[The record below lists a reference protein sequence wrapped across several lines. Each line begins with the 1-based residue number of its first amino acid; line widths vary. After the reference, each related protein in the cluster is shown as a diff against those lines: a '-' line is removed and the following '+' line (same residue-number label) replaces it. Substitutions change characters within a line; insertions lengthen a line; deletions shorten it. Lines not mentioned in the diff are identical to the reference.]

1 MDIIQA
7 VIMGVIEG
15 VTEFLPISST
25 AHLTIAEKLFGY
37 SISDPDIVA
46 FTAIIQIGAVL
57 ATLVY
62 FRQDIWRIL
71 IGWLNGL
78 FDKSRRTTDYKFGW
92 AVIIGSIP
100 IAVIGLLFRH
110 QIENNLRSLWLVSIA
125 LILWSVVMW
134 IADMTAKQNRHEEA
148 VTWRDTLI
156 IGLAQC
162 LALVPGVSRSGATI
176 STGLFRGLDRVAVT
190 RLSFFLSIP
199 ALMAAGLFEVVTKG
213 AHISQGVGWT
223 ATIIATIVSFF
234 VAYASVAWLL
244 RFVSKHSFGVFIIYR
259 IGLGLLLMVLL
270 TSGVL
275 SST

>member
-71 IGWLNGL
+71 TGWLNGL
-78 FDKSRRTTDYKFGW
+78 FDKSRRNTDYKFGW

-100 IAVIGLLFRH
+100 IAVVGLLFRH
-110 QIENNLRSLWLVSIA
+110 QIENNLRSLWLVSLA

-134 IADMTAKQNRHEEA
+134 IADKTAKQNRHEEA

-199 ALMAAGLFEVVTKG
+199 ALMAAGLFEIVTKG
-213 AHISQGVGWT
+213 DHIGQGVGWT

-259 IGLGLLLMVLL
+259 IGLGVLL
-270 TSGVL
+270 IVL
-275 SST
+275 ITTGAITAT